1 MFFPFYW
8 DSTIIFLIP
17 ALILAFYAQAK
28 VSSTFEKYLRV
39 PSRSGVTGADAAR
52 KLLRA
57 KGINDVSVEVQRGR
71 LSDFYDPRRKVL
83 KLSSDVYYGRSLA
96 SLGVAAHECGH
107 AIQHDEGYVPLAIR
121 NTIVPVAGFGSQM
134 AFPMFFIGLLFRA
147 DFLMILGILLF
158 TAAVLF
164 QLITLPVEFNASS
177 RAIAALESYQLIDRD
192 EAGPVR
198 KVLSAAAL
206 TYVAATF
213 MAIMQLLRLLAL
225 AGMSRNRS

>member
-1 MFFPFYW
+1 VFFPFYW

-83 KLSSDVYYGRSLA
+83 KLYTKGNS
-96 SLGVAAHECGH
+96 
-107 AIQHDEGYVPLAIR
+107 
-121 NTIVPVAGFGSQM
+121 
-134 AFPMFFIGLLFRA
+134 
-147 DFLMILGILLF
+147 
-158 TAAVLF
+158 
-164 QLITLPVEFNASS
+164 
-177 RAIAALESYQLIDRD
+177 
-192 EAGPVR
+192 
-198 KVLSAAAL
+198 
-206 TYVAATF
+206 
-213 MAIMQLLRLLAL
+213 
-225 AGMSRNRS
+225 